1 MPEERAGH
9 PAESSAEDEL
19 QQTDGF
25 PALEIESENYYTK
38 KMPEDASWWDDF
50 SLGLAAFVFGVGC
63 LLAIVYGFYQVVD
76 LVFEKQF
83 LLALLTVPATIL
95 TAAMSYAFTVLF
107 LRVRKL

>member
-38 KMPEDASWWDDF
+38 KMPEDALWRDEF
-50 SLGLAAFVFGVGC
+50 
-63 LLAIVYGFYQVVD
+63 
-76 LVFEKQF
+76 
-83 LLALLTVPATIL
+83 
-95 TAAMSYAFTVLF
+95 
-107 LRVRKL
+107 